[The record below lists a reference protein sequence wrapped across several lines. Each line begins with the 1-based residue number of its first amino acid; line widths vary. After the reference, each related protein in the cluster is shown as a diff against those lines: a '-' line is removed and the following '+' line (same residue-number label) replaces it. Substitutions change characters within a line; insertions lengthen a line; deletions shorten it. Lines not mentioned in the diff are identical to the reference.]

1 MSNIIEIATQSGW
14 LSAEPTAL
22 ERITTTAIISAIG
35 IIVYLFCT
43 KIIGRILEKFA
54 NSTSAKWDDH
64 LVKPNMIKA
73 LSTLAVAIICFSLAP
88 LIAIGSPGSINLINK
103 AGEII
108 ILFAGIRV
116 VNTFITSFYAIS
128 NETNVKRI
136 KTLRGVFQVLKFVVI
151 VIGIIISIGILINE
165 DVGTILAAMGAYAA
179 VVVLLFQDTI
189 LGFVAGVIMN
199 AYDTLQPGDWVVMDT
214 MNINGEV
221 LETNLNIV
229 KILNW
234 DNSIA
239 TVPTRM
245 FLEKSFQNYRQMRM
259 EKSRRVCEKIFIDI
273 NSVATAKGAALESYK
288 QLVAEWNQNAVC
300 GEGRLTNLHF
310 YRYYLEQMFAPL
322 RSTEPKQPVTHR
334 HIMVKTLQATPTGL
348 PIEIYFFTSATEWVD
363 FEHFKAEVVETAIAS
378 LSLFD
383 LRPFQSPTGTDFAGF
398 KSNSVTGS

>member
-1 MSNIIEIATQSGW
+1 MSNIIDIAIQSGW

-22 ERITTTAIISAIG
+22 ERITTTAIITAIG

-43 KIIGRILEKFA
+43 KVIGHFLREFA
-54 NSTSAKWDDH
+54 RRTKAKWDDH
-64 LVKPNMIKA
+64 LFTPQMIKA

-103 AGEII
+103 AGQII

-128 NETNVKRI
+128 DITNVKRI

-179 VVVLLFQDTI
+179 VIVLLFQDTI

-199 AYDTLQPGDWVVMDT
+199 AYDTLQPGDWVVMDA

-239 TVPTRM
+239 TVPTRI

-273 NSVATAKGAALESYK
+273 NSVATAKDSALESYK
-288 QLVAEWNQNAVC
+288 QIV
-300 GEGRLTNLHF
+300 
-310 YRYYLEQMFAPL
+310 APL

-334 HIMVKTLQATPTGL
+334 HIMIKTLQATPTGL
-348 PIEIYFFTSATEWVD
+348 PVEIYFFTSATEWVD
-363 FEHFKAEVVETAIAS
+363 FEHFKAEVVETAIAA

-383 LRPFQSPTGTDFAGF
+383 LRPFQSPAGTDIAGI
-398 KSNSVTGS
+398 KA

>member
-22 ERITTTAIISAIG
+22 ERITTTAIITAIG

-43 KIIGRILEKFA
+43 KVIGHILQKFA
-54 NSTSAKWDDH
+54 KRTKAKWDDH
-64 LVKPNMIKA
+64 LFTPQMIKA

-103 AGEII
+103 AGQII

-128 NETNVKRI
+128 DITNVKRI

-179 VVVLLFQDTI
+179 VIVLLFQDTI

-199 AYDTLQPGDWVVMDT
+199 AYDTLQPSDWVVMDA

-239 TVPTRM
+239 TVPTRI

-273 NSVATAKGAALESYK
+273 NSVATAKDSALESYK
-288 QLVAEWNQNAVC
+288 QIVTNWNQNAVC
-300 GEGRLTNLHF
+300 GEDRLTNLHF

-334 HIMVKTLQATPTGL
+334 HIMIKTLQATPTGL
-348 PIEIYFFTSATEWVD
+348 PVEIYFFTSATEWVD

-378 LSLFD
+378 LSIFD
-383 LRPFQSPTGTDFAGF
+383 LRPFQSPAGTDIAGI
-398 KSNSVTGS
+398 KA